1 MTALSKHCMLYLKNS
16 PGRSCYMQM
25 KAKKKWI
32 KRTKTMEQ
40 QADEDGWVY
49 VYGPKIIRGWNSIW
63 VEQAR
68 EGQGEAEEKALRPC
82 IPAPIECVLRG

>member
-1 MTALSKHCMLYLKNS
+1 
-16 PGRSCYMQM
+16 MQM

-40 QADEDGWVY
+40 QADEDGYIY

-68 EGQGEAEEKALRPC
+68 EGREEVEEKALRPY
-82 IPAPIECVLRG
+82 IPAPTECDPRG